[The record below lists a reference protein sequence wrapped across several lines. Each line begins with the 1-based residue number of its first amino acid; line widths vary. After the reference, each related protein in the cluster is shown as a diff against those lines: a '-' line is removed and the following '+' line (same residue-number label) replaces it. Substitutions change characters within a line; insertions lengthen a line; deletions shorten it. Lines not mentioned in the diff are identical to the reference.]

1 MIQLDS
7 QMVRTCLESWAQT
20 ARLAILLVAAGIAGY
35 AINFLNKA

>member
-7 QMVRTCLESWAQT
+7 PMVRPAWSWAQT